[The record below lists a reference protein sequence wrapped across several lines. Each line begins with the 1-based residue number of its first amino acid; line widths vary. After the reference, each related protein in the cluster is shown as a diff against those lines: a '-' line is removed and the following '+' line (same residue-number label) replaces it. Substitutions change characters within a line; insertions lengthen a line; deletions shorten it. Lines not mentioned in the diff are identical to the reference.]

1 MDTFVKYFFIFI
13 CSLTT
18 FTRLLN
24 IKPSKINYIF
34 NVLFALSGAGLSVFL
49 RQNFTQLSILIFAVC
64 ITLYNKLLY
73 KRAFDITIVS
83 SVISLGISFALF
95 TLSIVAIL
103 PIGIVFLPEYSG
115 DVFIIISQLIAGV
128 IENVFIILIFK
139 IRRLKSGMPFLL
151 KKSANEA
158 GVYVSVLILLGMSF
172 GAHKEDYV
180 SFIFVFVV
188 IFGGL
193 FIYFWWRK
201 RLYSEYLKNINQ
213 KEMERLREEV
223 EVLKQD
229 NEKLAGIIHKDN
241 KILPALITATENLLS
256 DENDEVDALRIQ
268 IKQLYDGRCDAI
280 KDYKKTNITLAKTGV
295 LSTDGAIGFL
305 YQKALSQSVNFDV
318 SINANVR
325 YLTENVISQADL
337 NTVICDLA
345 DNAIISTKNE
355 QNKNVLLVFGIDSD
369 NYYRIDV
376 FDSGEPFEI
385 SVLEKIGTQKITTH
399 KNDGGSGIGL
409 VTVSEI
415 LRRYNA
421 SLEIEQN
428 LHNTN
433 FTKRVSVLFNNKNEI
448 KY

>member
-1 MDTFVKYFFIFI
+1 M
-13 CSLTT
+13 
-18 FTRLLN
+18 
-24 IKPSKINYIF
+24 
-34 NVLFALSGAGLSVFL
+34 
-49 RQNFTQLSILIFAVC
+49 
-64 ITLYNKLLY
+64 
-73 KRAFDITIVS
+73 
-83 SVISLGISFALF
+83 
-95 TLSIVAIL
+95 
-103 PIGIVFLPEYSG
+103 
-115 DVFIIISQLIAGV
+115 
-128 IENVFIILIFK
+128 
-139 IRRLKSGMPFLL
+139 
-151 KKSANEA
+151 
-158 GVYVSVLILLGMSF
+158 
-172 GAHKEDYV
+172 
-180 SFIFVFVV
+180 
-188 IFGGL
+188 
-193 FIYFWWRK
+193 
-201 RLYSEYLKNINQ
+201 
-213 KEMERLREEV
+213 
-223 EVLKQD
+223 
-229 NEKLAGIIHKDN
+229 
-241 KILPALITATENLLS
+241 
-256 DENDEVDALRIQ
+256 
-268 IKQLYDGRCDAI
+268 YDGRCDAI

-337 NTVICDLA
+337 NTEICDLA